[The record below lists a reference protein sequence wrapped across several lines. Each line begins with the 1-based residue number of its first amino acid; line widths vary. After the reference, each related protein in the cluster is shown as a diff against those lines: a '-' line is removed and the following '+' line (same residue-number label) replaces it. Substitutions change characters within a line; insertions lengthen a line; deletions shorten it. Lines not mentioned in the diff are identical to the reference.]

1 MNEIALKL
9 RRMKKDLGLSNQE
22 LADLSMVLI
31 GTVNRVL
38 AGRVEMPNFQTI
50 RDLTKALGGSLDDIA
65 GFTAAPVPESE
76 DPETS
81 RPAEVPSQPPL
92 SGPKQEMPVHSL
104 SPDAIHAYDILLK
117 ERQKELETKELWLK
131 RLFIACCV
139 LVAGHCRYPDFRLD
153 KPCCRLFSE
162 ISGGTG
168 CPASFAPIICD
179 EIATTFA
186 SFRIRPSTDRSYACV
201 ILISPPSHT
210 ENCGFCFEM
219 SADLTACTSVPI
231 NIRAN
236 RPFKYGK
243 YMHTRCAFY
252 CQRPRGL
259 G

>member
-9 RRMKKDLGLSNQE
+9 RKMKKDLGLSNQE
-22 LADLSMVLI
+22 LADLSMVPI

-139 LVAGHCRYPDFRLD
+139 LVAV
-153 KPCCRLFSE
+153 
-162 ISGGTG
+162 
-168 CPASFAPIICD
+168 IIG
-179 EIATTFA
+179 
-186 SFRIRPSTDRSYACV
+186 
-201 ILISPPSHT
+201 ILI
-210 ENCGFCFEM
+210 F
-219 SADLTACTSVPI
+219 DLTNPAVG
-231 NIRAN
+231 
-236 RPFKYGK
+236 FFQK
-243 YMHTRCAFY
+243 
-252 CQRPRGL
+252 
-259 G
+259 